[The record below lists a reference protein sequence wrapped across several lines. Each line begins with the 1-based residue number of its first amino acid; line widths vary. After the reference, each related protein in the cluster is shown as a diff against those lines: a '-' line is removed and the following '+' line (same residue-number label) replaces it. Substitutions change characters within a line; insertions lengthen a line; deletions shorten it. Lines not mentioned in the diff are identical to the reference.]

1 MHEGNRRFKS
11 KNKRFEEKS
20 NSEEYWKKLR
30 NAFYEIFNKNAGEL
44 SFEELYR
51 YAYNLVL
58 AKEGKKVYNGTCE
71 LLEER
76 LKEISSQQI
85 KPAFPVNEPG
95 NKMQSNTEIERDL
108 DFLKIIKNTWD
119 NHIMAITEIKSL
131 LMYMDRVFVPR
142 AKLLPIYEK
151 SQHIFRDIIV
161 YDENIK
167 EYIINI
173 ILKQIER
180 ERSGEMIDRSL
191 ISNIISMML
200 DLHEGNGE
208 TGLSLYKSIF
218 EERYLESSKNFY
230 ANLSEKFLDENDA
243 SEWLKKSE
251 HHMEEEKDRTEQYLS
266 TLSTREILRIVEQ
279 ETIEKHIHTI
289 IEMENS
295 GLRSLIKDDKY
306 SDLNRMYNLFG
317 KVNNGRE
324 ELIKALCDYI
334 KELGEDINETWALVS
349 SKNESNKS
357 INHIVNNHNSN
368 NSNNSINNNNSK
380 TLDTVENTNSKK
392 ENSTKQSVN
401 PKQWVVKYLE
411 LKDKLDNILIKAF
424 DNDKNFQ
431 MKMNSIFQLII
442 NENPK
447 ASESL
452 SLFIDDNLKKGIK
465 GKSEDEIE
473 ELLNK
478 SIVLFRFISDKDVFE
493 RYYKQHLAKRLLY
506 KKSVSED
513 AERIMITRLQME
525 CGHQFTTKLEGMY
538 KDINI
543 SSELSNEFKVIEK
556 KKDKKL
562 PELNISVLT
571 KIFWPMSGQVTPNLP
586 YPIEIQTLMDDF
598 SKFYYSR
605 HSGRKLLWQFSLGS
619 ADLRINY
626 EKGSKDI
633 NICNLGMLLLI
644 NIFNK
649 WKPGDSYTFKQ
660 LQTELEANDLELK
673 RVLQSLVFSKYKL
686 LQKIPKS
693 RDIKDEDEFIVNTKF
708 STPLNRIKIPMVV
721 ASGNIHNRSSVIEN
735 NEEREETYRHI
746 EDSRRFQIDAA
757 VVRIMKGRK
766 KMYHNNLITEVT
778 NQLSSRFMP
787 TPTAIK
793 KRIESLI
800 EREYMERSSED
811 RKLYLYLA

>member
-11 KNKRFEEKS
+11 RNKRVEEK
-20 NSEEYWKKLR
+20 NNAEEYWNKLR

-58 AKEGKKVYNGTCE
+58 SREGKRVYNGTCE
-71 LLEER
+71 LMEER
-76 LKEISSQQI
+76 LKEISSEQI
-85 KPAFPVNEPG
+85 KPAFPVYEPG
-95 NKMQSNTEIERDL
+95 NKFQSNTEIERDL
-108 DFLKIIKNTWD
+108 DFLKIIKKTWD
-119 NHIMAITEIKSL
+119 DHIMAISEIKSL
-131 LMYMDRVFVPR
+131 LMYMDRVYVPR

-161 YDENIK
+161 LDENIK
-167 EYIINI
+167 EFIVNI

-191 ISNIISMML
+191 ISNIIAMML
-200 DLHEGNGE
+200 DLHEGSGE

-218 EERYLESSKNFY
+218 EDRYLDSSRTYY
-230 ANLSEKFLDENDA
+230 ANLSERFLDENDA
-243 SEWLKKSE
+243 SEWLKKTE
-251 HHMEEEKDRTEQYLS
+251 YHMEEEKSRTEQYLS
-266 TLSTREILRIVEQ
+266 TLSTQGILRIVEQ
-279 ETIEKHIHTI
+279 ETIEKHINTI

-295 GLRSLIKDDKY
+295 GLKSLVKDDKY
-306 SDLNRMYNLFG
+306 SDLKRMYNLFG

-324 ELIKALCDYI
+324 ELIKALCEYI
-334 KELGEDINETWALVS
+334 KELGRDINETWGFVS
-349 SKNESNKS
+349 SSNEQK
-357 INHIVNNHNSN
+357 
-368 NSNNSINNNNSK
+368 NNNNNTSK
-380 TLDTVENTNSKK
+380 ATESIDSVETPKK
-392 ENSTKQSVN
+392 ENISKQSVN
-401 PKQWVVKYLE
+401 PKQWVIKYLE
-411 LKDKLDNILIKAF
+411 LKEKLDNILERGF
-424 DNDKNFQ
+424 DKDNNFQ
-431 MKMNSIFQLII
+431 MKMNSVFQSVI

-473 ELLNK
+473 DLLNK

-506 KKSVSED
+506 KKSLSED

-538 KDINI
+538 KDISI
-543 SSELSNEFKVIEK
+543 SSELTSEFKTIEK
-556 KKDKKL
+556 AKDRRL

-571 KIFWPMSGQVTPNLP
+571 KIFWPMSGQIAPNLP

-605 HSGRKLLWQFSLGS
+605 HSGRKLLWQSSLGS

-626 EKGSKDI
+626 ERGSKDI
-633 NICNLGMLLLI
+633 NICNLGMILLI
-644 NIFNK
+644 NVFNK
-649 WKPGDSYTFKQ
+649 WKPGDSYTFRQ
-660 LQTELEANDLELK
+660 IQTELEANDIELK

-686 LQKIPKS
+686 LQKVQKT
-693 RDIKDEDEFIVNTKF
+693 RDIKDSDEFIVNTKF

-721 ASGNIHNRSSVIEN
+721 ASGNVHNRSSVIEN

-746 EDSRRFQIDAA
+746 EDSRRFLIDAA

-787 TPTAIK
+787 SPTAIK

-800 EREYMERSSED
+800 ERDYMERSPDD

>member
-11 KNKRFEEKS
+11 RNKRVEEK
-20 NSEEYWKKLR
+20 NNAEEYWNKLR
-30 NAFYEIFNKNAGEL
+30 NAFYEIFNKNAGKL

-51 YAYNLVL
+51 CAYNLVL
-58 AKEGKKVYNGTCE
+58 LREGKKLYNGTCE
-71 LLEER
+71 LMEER
-76 LKEISSQQI
+76 LKEISSEQI
-85 KPAFPVNEPG
+85 KQAFPVYEPG
-95 NKMQSNTEIERDL
+95 NKFQSNTEIERDL
-108 DFLKIIKNTWD
+108 DFLRIIKKTWED
-119 NHIMAITEIKSL
+119 HVMAIQEIQSL
-131 LMYMDRVFVPR
+131 LMYMDRNYVPR
-142 AKLLPIYEK
+142 ANLLPIYEK

-161 YDENIK
+161 LDENIK
-167 EYIINI
+167 EFIVNI

-191 ISNIISMML
+191 ISNIIAMML
-200 DLHEGNGE
+200 DLHEGTGE
-208 TGLSLYKSIF
+208 TGKSLYKSIF
-218 EERYLESSKNFY
+218 EDRYLDSSRTYY

-243 SEWLKKSE
+243 SEWLKKTE
-251 HHMEEEKDRTEQYLS
+251 FHMEEEKNRTEQYLS
-266 TLSTREILRIVEQ
+266 TLSTQGILRIVEQ
-279 ETIEKHIHTI
+279 ETIEKHINTI

-295 GLRSLIKDDKY
+295 GLKSLVKDDKF
-306 SDLNRMYNLFG
+306 SDLKRMYNLFG

-324 ELIKALCDYI
+324 ELIKALCEYI
-334 KELGEDINETWALVS
+334 KELGRDINETWAFVNS
-349 SKNESNKS
+349 SNEQK
-357 INHIVNNHNSN
+357 
-368 NSNNSINNNNSK
+368 NNNNNNTSK
-380 TLDTVENTNSKK
+380 AAESIDSVETPKK
-392 ENSTKQSVN
+392 ENLSKQSIN
-401 PKQWVVKYLE
+401 PKQWVIKYLE
-411 LKDKLDNILIKAF
+411 LKEKLDNILERGF
-424 DNDKNFQ
+424 DNDNNFQ
-431 MKMNSIFQLII
+431 MKMNSVFQSVI

-473 ELLNK
+473 DLLNK

-506 KKSVSED
+506 KKSLSED

-538 KDINI
+538 KDISI
-543 SSELSNEFKVIEK
+543 SSELSSEFKTLEK
-556 KKDKKL
+556 NKDKKL

-571 KIFWPMSGQVTPNLP
+571 KIFWPMSGQIAPNLP

-605 HSGRKLLWQFSLGS
+605 HSGRKLLWQSSLGS

-626 EKGSKDI
+626 ERGSKDI
-633 NICNLGMLLLI
+633 NICNLGMILLI
-644 NIFNK
+644 NVFNK
-649 WKPGDSYTFKQ
+649 WKPGDSYTFRQ
-660 LQTELEANDLELK
+660 IQTELEANDIELK

-686 LQKIPKS
+686 LQKVQKT
-693 RDIKDEDEFIVNTKF
+693 RDIKDSDEFIVNTKF

-746 EDSRRFQIDAA
+746 EDSRRFLIDAA

-787 TPTAIK
+787 SPTAIK

-800 EREYMERSSED
+800 ERDYMERSPDD

>member
-1 MHEGNRRFKS
+1 
-11 KNKRFEEKS
+11 
-20 NSEEYWKKLR
+20 
-30 NAFYEIFNKNAGEL
+30 
-44 SFEELYR
+44 
-51 YAYNLVL
+51 
-58 AKEGKKVYNGTCE
+58 
-71 LLEER
+71 
-76 LKEISSQQI
+76 
-85 KPAFPVNEPG
+85 
-95 NKMQSNTEIERDL
+95 
-108 DFLKIIKNTWD
+108 
-119 NHIMAITEIKSL
+119 
-131 LMYMDRVFVPR
+131 
-142 AKLLPIYEK
+142 
-151 SQHIFRDIIV
+151 
-161 YDENIK
+161 
-167 EYIINI
+167 
-173 ILKQIER
+173 
-180 ERSGEMIDRSL
+180 
-191 ISNIISMML
+191 
-200 DLHEGNGE
+200 
-208 TGLSLYKSIF
+208 
-218 EERYLESSKNFY
+218 
-230 ANLSEKFLDENDA
+230 
-243 SEWLKKSE
+243 
-251 HHMEEEKDRTEQYLS
+251 
-266 TLSTREILRIVEQ
+266 
-279 ETIEKHIHTI
+279 
-289 IEMENS
+289 
-295 GLRSLIKDDKY
+295 
-306 SDLNRMYNLFG
+306 
-317 KVNNGRE
+317 
-324 ELIKALCDYI
+324 
-334 KELGEDINETWALVS
+334 
-349 SKNESNKS
+349 
-357 INHIVNNHNSN
+357 
-368 NSNNSINNNNSK
+368 
-380 TLDTVENTNSKK
+380 
-392 ENSTKQSVN
+392 
-401 PKQWVVKYLE
+401 VKYLE
-411 LKDKLDNILIKAF
+411 LKDKLDNILVKGF
-424 DNDKNFQ
+424 DNDKKFQ
-431 MKMNSIFQLII
+431 MKMNSIFQLVI

-543 SSELSNEFKVIEK
+543 SSELSTEFRAIEK

-619 ADLRINY
+619 SDLRINY

-644 NIFNK
+644 NVFNK
-649 WKPGDSYTFKQ
+649 WKPGDSFTFKQ
-660 LQTELEANDLELK
+660 IQAELEANDLELK

-693 RDIKDEDEFIVNTKF
+693 REITNEDEFIVNTKF

-787 TPTAIK
+787 SPTAIK

-800 EREYMERSSED
+800 EREYMERSPED